1 MSGIPLAVL
10 LELSDVADK
19 ERLRFEHSYEQGFD
33 SSCGLSALACLMSL
47 YWNAETDEAALAES
61 AFGAKE
67 AGDYTV
73 SFADLV
79 RLLGE
84 AGFAAAAYRLD
95 YAGLVDAAARY
106 APILVHYDRPEPH
119 FALVLHADAAGP
131 VTADPAEGTSLLD
144 RAAFEARWSGAALL
158 ARMPGREPD
167 RMVLREAAE
176 SAAGRAGVLEAAAR
190 TAARERR

>member
-47 YWNAETDEAALAES
+47 YWNAETDEEALAES
-61 AFGAKE
+61 VFGAKE

-79 RLLGE
+79 RLLE
-84 AGFAAAAYRLD
+84 KAGFAAAAYRLD

-106 APILVHYDRPEPH
+106 APILVHYDKPEPH
-119 FALVLHADAAGP
+119 FALVLHADASGL
-131 VTADPAEGTSLLD
+131 VTADPAEGTRLLD
-144 RAAFEARWSGAALL
+144 RAAFEARWSGAALF
-158 ARMPGREPD
+158 ARSPGRGPD
-167 RMVLREAAE
+167 SGALREAADR
-176 SAAGRAGVLEAAAR
+176 AAGRARLLE
-190 TAARERR
+190 TAARASARGR